1 MRIEPR
7 VGGRFIEVYDVETD
21 EGFEVGRVTAWEPGG
36 DWA

>member
-1 MRIEPR
+1 VRIEPR